1 MSLHSIHPVLFLIS
15 SVAIAWPLSITI
27 NALLK
32 RHVFAKKTPPDGSG
46 WLSGTVASSQS
57 SLFSFFSATLIALLC
72 GQRGQIMMTSHK
84 EASHLLSL
92 STLAH
97 TENRHTQDIISDA
110 IHQYSNHVINNEWS
124 NMGNDH
130 ANWQKGRLMIL
141 NLRTTILNNEQ
152 GMKGSLHHAPSKFY
166 DRVLDITKDLLDS
179 RIERIQSAQSFIP
192 QYIWLFLGVA
202 ALLVISTPGFY
213 AIEKRSTHVFLMFA
227 LSTVVST
234 TLISL
239 YYVKPRY
246 SVHKAPGIMTP
257 DAFFNLRTYLDKQSS
272 KTDTP

>member
-1 MSLHSIHPVLFLIS
+1 M
-15 SVAIAWPLSITI
+15 AWPLSIAI
-27 NALLK
+27 NTLLK
-32 RHVFAKKTPPDGSG
+32 RHIFPKKTPPDGSG

-72 GQRGQIMMTSHK
+72 AQRGQVMTTSHK

-97 TENRHTQDIISDA
+97 TENRHTQDMISDA
-110 IHQYSNHVINNEWS
+110 IHQYNDHVINKEWS
-124 NMGNDH
+124 NMGKDD

-152 GMKGSLHHAPSKFY
+152 RMKVSSHHAPSKFY

-179 RIERIQSAQSFIP
+179 RIERIQSARSFIP
-192 QYIWLFLGVA
+192 KYIWIFLGLA
-202 ALLVISTPGFY
+202 GLLVISTPSFY
-213 AIEKRSTHVFLMFA
+213 AVEKRSTHVFLMFA

-234 TLISL
+234 TLIAL

-246 SVHKAPGIMTP
+246 SIHKAPGIMTP
-257 DAFFNLRTYLDKQSS
+257 DAFFNLRTYLNKQSS
-272 KTDTP
+272 QTNTP